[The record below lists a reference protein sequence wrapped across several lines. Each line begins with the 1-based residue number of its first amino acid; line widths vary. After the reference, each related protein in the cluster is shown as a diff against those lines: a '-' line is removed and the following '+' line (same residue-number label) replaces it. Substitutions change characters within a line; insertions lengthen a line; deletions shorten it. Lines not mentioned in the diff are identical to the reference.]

1 MTSYLQE
8 QNRFVIKQNT
18 SSSKT
23 TYKQYVCK
31 PNYRNVTAVHDV
43 LRRIIEDIDINQ
55 KLHPTK
61 RILDRLGKQKNI
73 FLKSYF
79 SLLVIE
85 NNISS

>member
-61 RILDRLGKQKNI
+61 RILDRLGNKKKHFFEI
-73 FLKSYF
+73 VFLLF
-79 SLLVIE
+79 
-85 NNISS
+85 